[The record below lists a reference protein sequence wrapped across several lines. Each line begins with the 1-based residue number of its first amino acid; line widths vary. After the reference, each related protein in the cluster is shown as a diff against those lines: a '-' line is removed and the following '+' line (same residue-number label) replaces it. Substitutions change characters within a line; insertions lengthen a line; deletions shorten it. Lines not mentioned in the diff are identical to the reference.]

1 MKDANRT
8 GRADSAN
15 RELVT
20 EFCHSLLAADMAR
33 TVAYLSQD
41 VVYHN
46 MPWEPVVGRTEVRR
60 VLDPLVHGAN
70 CAITKM
76 EIHHTLAEGD
86 VVMNART
93 EVWERA
99 GVRVELPVAG
109 VFTVRDGQIT
119 HWSDYWDLATIQPLL
134 DTL

>member
-1 MKDANRT
+1 MKDT
-8 GRADSAN
+8 H

-20 EFCHSLLAADMAR
+20 EFCNSLLAADMAK
-33 TVAYLSQD
+33 TVAYLTED

-46 MPWEPVVGRTEVRR
+46 LPWQPVVGRAEVRK
-60 VLDPLVHGAN
+60 VLDPLVHGEN

-76 EIHHTLAEGD
+76 AIHHTLAEGD

-109 VFTVRDGQIT
+109 LFVVRAGQIAR
-119 HWSDYWDLATIQPLL
+119 WSDYWDLATIQPLL

>member
-1 MKDANRT
+1 MKD
-8 GRADSAN
+8 AN

-20 EFCHSLLAADMAR
+20 EFCNSLLAGDMAK
-33 TVAYLSQD
+33 TVAYLSED

-46 MPWEPVVGRTEVRR
+46 LPWQPVIGRAEVRK
-60 VLDPLVHGAN
+60 VLDPLVHGEN

-109 VFTVRDGQIT
+109 LFVVRAGQIAR
-119 HWSDYWDLATIQPLL
+119 WSDYWDLATIQPLL